1 MKQLNRNLL
10 TAVFVIFAA
19 VGVFAQT
26 PTERRVIEVTG
37 SAEMLVTPNEFTFK
51 ITLLERIEDKKKI
64 TIETQEANLKS
75 ELAKIGVDVTK
86 DLTVFDLTSV
96 YVSQKKT
103 KDTLGSKDYRLK
115 LKDLEQI
122 GRLQEVADRLNIS
135 RLDLVEAT
143 HSELPR
149 FRRETKIE
157 ATKAAKTKGEYMLG
171 AIGERIGK
179 AVFIKEIENDEDDG
193 YQSNLRSVNLSSN
206 SNMSV
211 ADLQEPSNK
220 LGFSK
225 IKIRYEVLA
234 RFEIE

>member
-1 MKQLNRNLL
+1 MKKLNRIFPL
-10 TAVFVIFAA
+10 AVFVIFAA

-64 TIETQEANLKS
+64 TIETQEANLKN
-75 ELAKIGVDVTK
+75 ELGKIGVDVTK

-122 GRLQEVADRLNIS
+122 GRLQEIADRLNIS

-157 ATKAAKTKGEYMLG
+157 ATKAAKIKAEYMLG

-179 AVFIKEIENDEDDG
+179 AVFIKEIEEG
-193 YQSNLRSVNLSSN
+193 QPRYVSNGVISN
-206 SNMSV
+206 SNNSSNV
-211 ADLQEPSNK
+211 FIADGQSTSNN
-220 LGFSK
+220 LTFSQ